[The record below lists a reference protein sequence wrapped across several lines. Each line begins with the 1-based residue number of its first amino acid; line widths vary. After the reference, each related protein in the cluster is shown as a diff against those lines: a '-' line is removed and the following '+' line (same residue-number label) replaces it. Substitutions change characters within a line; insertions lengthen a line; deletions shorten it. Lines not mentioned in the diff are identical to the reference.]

1 MSVSNAQDWFSQME
15 ELCSSSPEQAVDRLR
30 AALVD
35 MKEADQA
42 KAHYLLAQCYR
53 KLHQQQN
60 EESALMA
67 CIGYFKESGERESYY
82 FCNIGLAKV
91 NANFGRYEASMNYL
105 KEAQELATEANNRE
119 WMIRVYDNLGLL
131 HSRMSRNDESVQ
143 YYTEAL
149 RLLRNTP
156 GSKQLQ
162 SMKTNVYLGNVYIKM
177 KLYDRAYDH
186 FTMALTE
193 SKPDFNSYDS
203 QMPLRGLA
211 YLFLDQQKPDVAKRF
226 LEKAHQQLS
235 IKSDII
241 SEMRLY
247 LLDAEYEQQKGD
259 NHASLQ
265 ILQKGLALFKQQEV
279 AVLKVQYLRAI
290 AAVEKKI
297 NEAKG
302 C

>member
-1 MSVSNAQDWFSQME
+1 MLVSNAQDWFSQME
-15 ELCSSSPEQAVDRLR
+15 ELCSSSPEHAVDGLR

-35 MKEADQA
+35 MQEADQA

-67 CIGYFKESGERESYY
+67 CIGYFKELGQRELYY

-131 HSRMSRNDESVQ
+131 HSRMSRNEESVA

-149 RLLRNTP
+149 KLLRNTP
-156 GSKQLQ
+156 GGNQLQ
-162 SMKTNVYLGNVYIKM
+162 SMKTNIYLGNVYIKM

-193 SKPDFNSYDS
+193 SKPEFNSYDS

-211 YLFLDQQKPDVAKRF
+211 YLFLDQKKPAAAKRF
-226 LEKAHQQLS
+226 LDKAHQLLLQ
-235 IKSDII
+235 KSDII
-241 SEMRLY
+241 SEMRLF
-247 LLDAEYEQQKGD
+247 LLDAEYEKQLGNYSRAKE
-259 NHASLQ
+259 
-265 ILQKGLALFKQQEV
+265 ILEGGLRLFQQQEV
-279 AVLKVQYLRAI
+279 AVLKIQYLRAM
-290 AAVEKKI
+290 VELDKKI
-297 NEAKG
+297 KEE
-302 C
+302 